1 MMQTITCKNCEQHY
15 KGNFCPDCGQK
26 ATEAH
31 IGLKYFLHD
40 IPHSV
45 FHIDKGF
52 FYTLWVLISKPGQA
66 LKDYLAG
73 KRVKFFKPFAF
84 VILMSTICTILI
96 KGINYLVKILY
107 ESSNVGRTIN
117 FGEGFFEKYIS
128 VLIFILIPILSF
140 VTWLCFKKQ
149 KYNYWEHFLINTFL
163 AAYLN
168 VFFLLISI
176 YQFAKYYVTNNHSVN
191 FTIFMFLF
199 MAYYGY
205 AFAILMNDRG
215 KRLQN
220 IMIMLLMNFF
230 LATIYMT
237 AFSITGIMQP
247 WWGK

>member
-1 MMQTITCKNCEQHY
+1 M
-15 KGNFCPDCGQK
+15 G
-26 ATEAH
+26 
-31 IGLKYFLHD
+31 
-40 IPHSV
+40 
-45 FHIDKGF
+45 
-52 FYTLWVLISKPGQA
+52 VLISRPGQA

-96 KGINYLVKILY
+96 KGINYLV
-107 ESSNVGRTIN
+107 NVRFQSLNNGRIIN
-117 FGEGFFEKYIS
+117 FGDSFFEKYIS
-128 VLIFILIPILSF
+128 VLIFILIPVLSF

-176 YQFAKYYVTNNHSVN
+176 YQLAKYYVTNNYSVN

-199 MAYYGY
+199 MFYYGH
-205 AFAILMNDRG
+205 AFGKLMYNKGSALKNTLVILF
-215 KRLQN
+215 
-220 IMIMLLMNFF
+220 MNFL

-237 AFSITGIMQP
+237 AFSFSGIMSA